1 MVLGRTPLGQNRG
14 RKMLTNAHTNRRS
27 AARIRAGFSV
37 WVRNGNSTFE
47 KTSLVNLSQ
56 GGASLNWNGTK
67 LKDNVQLVVKSG
79 AGDYLTFS
87 AKTAWQNGSQVG
99 LRFFDSCRRGK
110 QFLEL
115 SVFSH
120 LALSQCM
127 SSVNRRCTVPRARLN
142 RERTVPTGMS
152 TISATSL

>member
-1 MVLGRTPLGQNRG
+1 MLGKNRG

-47 KTSLVNLSQ
+47 AASMVNLSP

-67 LKDNVQLVVKSG
+67 LKNDVHLVVKSG
-79 AGDYLTFS
+79 AGEYLTFS
-87 AKTAWQNGSQVG
+87 AKKAWQNGSQVG
-99 LRFFDSCRRGK
+99 LQFSDTCRRGT

-115 SVFSH
+115 SVFSQ
-120 LALSQCM
+120 LAISQCT
-127 SSVNRRCTVPRARLN
+127 SSVSRRCTVPRARLN
-142 RERTVPTGMS
+142 RERTVPTGIS
-152 TISATSL
+152 TTSATSL